1 MNRLSSLRIAAP
13 VALHL
18 GRIQASQMLRG
29 ALFIAVFLL
38 IWISL
43 EPFGNLGD
51 ATKIDVAAGRGLTYA
66 LFGLLAMLSLALVMW
81 RHAEALR
88 SFISTPYI
96 LFGCWM
102 CINLLMSRDPS
113 ASMLRFT
120 LTASVF
126 VVAATVLLLPETTR
140 ELNAWLGV
148 AVLTFL
154 IVCYLGVLMT
164 PELAIHQATDAAEH
178 HLAGDWRGV
187 FLHKNSASAVMA
199 MLIFIGIYL
208 TRSGAMVVGPLI
220 TVLSVVFLFFA
231 GGKSSTGLCIIT
243 LVIVELVVAVRSYW
257 LRALLCFL
265 PLLGLNLLGVGTVIS
280 PSLHALSGL
289 MPFDTSFTGRDEV
302 WGFAFESIAQRP
314 ILGWGYLAFWG
325 ASFLR
330 DVVPGGAVNDW
341 VVIASHSHNAYLDS
355 ALALGIPGLLLLI
368 VILVVAPL
376 RNYHR
381 AAERGGATPL
391 ANMFLRMWLFGI
403 YLGSL
408 ESFFLERT
416 DPIWFTFL
424 VAVIGL
430 HYLSRFRTT

>member
-1 MNRLSSLRIAAP
+1 
-13 VALHL
+13 
-18 GRIQASQMLRG
+18 
-29 ALFIAVFLL
+29 
-38 IWISL
+38 
-43 EPFGNLGD
+43 
-51 ATKIDVAAGRGLTYA
+51 
-66 LFGLLAMLSLALVMW
+66 MLSLALVMW

-164 PELAIHQATDAAEH
+164 PELAIHQPTDAAEH

-243 LVIVELVVAVRSYW
+243 LVIVELVVAVRS
-257 LRALLCFL
+257 FL
-265 PLLGLNLLGVGTVIS
+265 
-280 PSLHALSGL
+280 
-289 MPFDTSFTGRDEV
+289 
-302 WGFAFESIAQRP
+302 
-314 ILGWGYLAFWG
+314 
-325 ASFLR
+325 AS
-330 DVVPGGAVNDW
+330 GAV
-341 VVIASHSHNAYLDS
+341 VFRAVARSQS
-355 ALALGIPGLLLLI
+355 ARR
-368 VILVVAPL
+368 
-376 RNYHR
+376 RNRDQPEPARTQRTDAFRHQFHR
-381 AAERGGATPL
+381 A
-391 ANMFLRMWLFGI
+391 
-403 YLGSL
+403 
-408 ESFFLERT
+408 
-416 DPIWFTFL
+416 
-424 VAVIGL
+424 
-430 HYLSRFRTT
+430 